1 MDGFGF
7 HLDYWAW
14 LILAGALIVIE
25 ILAPSS
31 FFLWLGIAA
40 AIMGGVSF
48 LIPTLIWPVQV
59 VLFAILSVFAVAIGR
74 RYFKPQA
81 TESDHPL
88 LNRRGN
94 QYIGRQFTLE
104 APIVNGVGW
113 LRVGDSRWRVQ
124 GPDLPTGT
132 QVIIT
137 GVEGATLI
145 VDQVSAA
152 QST

>member
-14 LILAGALIVIE
+14 LILAGVLVVIE

-31 FFLWLGIAA
+31 FFLWLGMAA
-40 AIMGGVSF
+40 AVMGGISF
-48 LIPTLIWPVQV
+48 LIPSLIWPIQT
-59 VLFAILSVFAVAIGR
+59 VLFAILAVIAVVLGR
-74 RYFKPQA
+74 RYFKPQD

-88 LNRRGN
+88 LNRRGQ

-104 APIVNGVGW
+104 AAIVDGVGW

-124 GPDLPTGT
+124 GPDLPAGT
-132 QVIIT
+132 RVVIT
-137 GVEGATLI
+137 GVDGASLL
-145 VDQVSAA
+145 VDHAESSNA
-152 QST
+152 T